1 MKKIGWILQLSNQRP
16 SNAMIHRF
24 VWSVGVSIFLM
35 TAAIAVAQNP
45 TPAESTPAAQM
56 TTPAGYSIHQSVD
69 FGGRIANATGSQAMY
84 DNLVNLQSG
93 PRVQDESFEMRALPG
108 QKNTLVDN
116 LTAVGSGFGGD
127 PVNFARMNA
136 SKGKLYEFT
145 GLFRRDRRYFD
156 YDLLGNPNIPGGQSI
171 PIGPSNA
178 PTGSFAWPQTLQS
191 PFMFNTVRRM
201 TDVGVVLMP
210 LSKLTYRISY
220 SKNLMEG
227 PSHSPSGYQFAKYNA
242 ILEEYQRNNTD
253 DISAGLDW
261 KPVRGTMFTY
271 EEQITHFKG
280 DSYFTLSPSSLIAQ
294 EADGTPVAIN
304 DYDSLSPYGIGACNT
319 ASMGSA
325 YTAASGSNPA
335 VYTIFSPP
343 NTPGG
348 LPVINPAC
356 AVVTSY
362 LRYQPTRSIFPTEVL
377 RLQSAS
383 IKNLSINGN
392 VRFTNAN
399 MHLPN
404 YSDSYQG
411 LNGSTRELTY
421 VGNASAIRQVLAADL
436 GAVWQATTN
445 FSLNDQISFSS
456 MHQPGTAVF
465 TSGTTI
471 ATPTNPNETIIYQG
485 PLTTTNSAT
494 GAATIEGSPNIGTP
508 AAGYTG
514 QLYIT
519 NNLTGTLDVASN
531 STFSLTYRHQ
541 NHVVAEGDPHNAPLP
556 VGASIG
562 GTVTINEDAGIL
574 TAAVRPT
581 ANLDLNG
588 SIEMAYADNALT
600 PVSPR
605 QLWHYR
611 VHVRYRPK
619 PWATISGAFND
630 LERHNNTNNNQAA
643 VAAGDDPYDGP
654 LDHVD
659 HTRIASVSGMLFP
672 NDHYGL
678 DFNYAYTDV
687 YSATN
692 ICFDN
697 GNQNAPNKPGAYPG
711 TATLTS
717 TGAPNVCPGVFTRGS
732 TTQLADWFGRD
743 FMDAPTQ
750 YGSVSIRL
758 SPVKPVQSNLGYRI
772 SSVNG
777 TRFFNDARD
786 VNGSLVS
793 TYQTPFVNLAWAVRP
808 KVILKTEYNFYGYGE
823 GGPSGPENCS
833 TSTSVTSTVVPCA
846 SLPQQTGLTESPS
859 GLTAARNFHAN
870 NVTLGVHYEF

>member
-1 MKKIGWILQLSNQRP
+1 MTKLRCTYRLFDQQPSTATIRITGGVVIL
-16 SNAMIHRF
+16 
-24 VWSVGVSIFLM
+24 LM
-35 TAAIAVAQNP
+35 AAGIAAGQNP
-45 TPAESTPAAQM
+45 APADPTPEAKM
-56 TTPAGYSIHQSVD
+56 TTPVGYMIHQSVD
-69 FGGRIANATGSQAMY
+69 LGGRIANKTGSQAMY

-93 PRVQDESFEMRALPG
+93 PRVQNESFEMRALPG
-108 QKNTLVDN
+108 KKGGLVDS

-127 PVNFARMNA
+127 PVNFARMSA
-136 SKGKLYEFT
+136 SKGKIYEFT
-145 GLFRRDRRYFD
+145 GIFRRDRRYFD

-171 PIGPSNA
+171 PIGPSNK
-178 PTGSFAWPQTLQS
+178 PTGSFAWPQVLQS

-201 TDVGVVLMP
+201 TDVGLVLMP
-210 LSKLTYRISY
+210 LSKVTYHISY

-227 PSHSPSGYQFAKYNA
+227 PSLSPSGYQFAKYNA
-242 ILEEYQRNNTD
+242 ILEEHQRNNTD
-253 DISAGLDW
+253 DITSSLDW
-261 KPVRGTMFTY
+261 KPVRGTSFTY

-280 DSYFTLSPSSLIAQ
+280 DSYFTLNPQSLIVQ

-319 ASMGSA
+319 GSMGNA

-335 VYTIFSPP
+335 VYTILSPP

-362 LRYQPTRSIFPTEVL
+362 LRSQPTRSIFPTEVL
-377 RLQSAS
+377 RLQSAT
-383 IKNLSINGN
+383 IKNLSIDGN

-404 YSDSYQG
+404 YYDSYQG
-411 LNGSTRELTY
+411 LNGATRELTY
-421 VGNASAIRQVLAADL
+421 VGNAQATRQVLAADL
-436 GAVWQATTN
+436 GAVWLTSDK
-445 FSLNDQISFSS
+445 FSLSDQISFST
-456 MHQPGTAVF
+456 MHQPGMAVF
-465 TSGTTI
+465 TGATTV
-471 ATPTNPNETIIYQG
+471 ATPGNPNETINA
-485 PLTTTNSAT
+485 PTLTTTVINTVTTPAT
-494 GAATIEGSPNIGTP
+494 ATFEGSPSIGVP
-508 AAGYTG
+508 APGYTG
-514 QLYIT
+514 QLYVT
-519 NNLTGTLDVASN
+519 NNLTGTWDVSSN
-531 STFSLTYRHQ
+531 SVLSLTYRHQ
-541 NHVVAEGDPHNAPLP
+541 NHVVAEGLPHNTPLP
-556 VGASIG
+556 VGATTG
-562 GTVTINEDAGIL
+562 GTVAINEDAGIFS
-574 TAAVRPT
+574 AAVRPT

-588 SIEMAYADNALT
+588 SVEMAYADNALT

-611 VHVRYRPK
+611 VHVRFRPK

-659 HTRIASVSGMLFP
+659 HTRIASVSGLLMP
-672 NDHYGL
+672 NDHYGF
-678 DFNYAYTDV
+678 DFSYAYTDV

-717 TGAPNVCPGVFTRGS
+717 SGAPNVCPGVFTRGS

-743 FMDAPTQ
+743 FMNAPTQ
-750 YGSVSIRL
+750 YGSVSLRL
-758 SPVKPVQSNLGYRI
+758 SPVKPIQSNLGYRI

-777 TRFFNDARD
+777 SRFFNDARD

-793 TYQTPFVNLAWAVRP
+793 TYQSPFVNLAWAVRP
-808 KVILKTEYNFYGYGE
+808 TVTLKTEYNFYGYGE

-833 TSTSVTSTVVPCA
+833 FSTSLTSTVVPCT
-846 SLPQQTGLTESPS
+846 SLSAQTGLTESPS

-870 NVTLGVHYEF
+870 NVTMGIHYEF

>member
-1 MKKIGWILQLSNQRP
+1 MTDFKRFFRLSDQQPPTVIIQRI
-16 SNAMIHRF
+16 A
-24 VWSVGVSIFLM
+24 VGVAILLM
-35 TAAIAVAQNP
+35 TAAIAAAQNP
-45 TPAESTPAAQM
+45 VPAESAPAPSI

-69 FGGRIANATGSQAMY
+69 LGGRITNATGSQAMY

-93 PRVQDESFEMRALPG
+93 PRVQNETFELRALPG
-108 QKNTLVDN
+108 QKNTLVDT

-136 SKGKLYEFT
+136 SKGKIYDFT

-178 PTGSFAWPQTLQS
+178 PTGSFAWPQVLQS

-210 LSKLTYRISY
+210 LSKMTYRISY

-227 PSHSPSGYQFAKYNA
+227 PSLSPSGYQFAKYNA
-242 ILEEYQRNNTD
+242 ILEEHQRNNTD

-280 DSYFTLSPSSLIAQ
+280 DSYFTLNPSSLIAQ

-319 ASMGSA
+319 ASMESA
-325 YTAASGSNPA
+325 YTNATT
-335 VYTIFSPP
+335 YTIFSAP

-421 VGNASAIRQVLAADL
+421 VGNASATRQVLAADL

-445 FSLNDQISFSS
+445 FSLSDQIGFST
-456 MHQPGTAVF
+456 MHQPGIAVI

-471 ATPTNPNETIIYQG
+471 ATPTNPNETINYLG
-485 PLTTTNSAT
+485 PLTTTQAAT
-494 GAATIEGSPNIGTP
+494 GASTIEGSPNIGTP

-519 NNLTGTLDVASN
+519 NNLTGTLDVSTN

-562 GTVTINEDAGIL
+562 GTVTINEDAAIL
-574 TAAVRPT
+574 TAAVRPS

-588 SIEMAYADNALT
+588 SVEMAYADNALT

-619 PWATISGAFND
+619 PWATISGAYND

-643 VAAGDDPYDGP
+643 VAAGDDPYEGP
-654 LDHVD
+654 LNHVD
-659 HTRIASVSGMLFP
+659 HTRIASLSGMLFP

-687 YSATN
+687 YAATN

-717 TGAPNVCPGVFTRGS
+717 NGAPNVCPGVFTRGS

-758 SPVKPVQSNLGYRI
+758 SPVKPIQSNLGYRI

-808 KVILKTEYNFYGYGE
+808 KVILKSEYNFYGYGE

-833 TSTSVTSTVVPCA
+833 FSTSVTSTVVPCA
-846 SLPQQTGLTESPS
+846 SLTQQTGLTESPS
-859 GLTAARNFHAN
+859 GLTAPRNFHAN